1 MPLFQKAGIADAL
14 DEACIE
20 LDGSKSIDDFISA
33 CRKLRFWKR
42 EETVSF

>member
-1 MPLFQKAGIADAL
+1 MRSMRPASK
-14 DEACIE
+14 
-20 LDGSKSIDDFISA
+20 LDGSKSIDDFITA